1 MVWRIQF
8 DGIRRIMKPN
18 LYELIVEYD
27 KLFGEKTGG
36 ILQALDELEQLVAEI
51 GDRKFYSM
59 AEIGSYRGGTL
70 WIYSQLFGNHGCKFT
85 VVDIKINPVLFD
97 IKEKIQS
104 RKNIR
109 IDLIECPSNKAKIP
123 EIDFLHIDADH
134 RYHMVKADY
143 ERFSPKVVP
152 GGIILLHDTLLD
164 EGPGDHKSG
173 CIRYRK
179 ELEANGENIKT
190 FGGTIMLCDCFGPN
204 KSNPDNRSIGISVI
218 YK

>member
-1 MVWRIQF
+1 MLYKLIQ
-8 DGIRRIMKPN
+8 
-18 LYELIVEYD
+18 EYD
-27 KLFGEKTGG
+27 RLFPVKHGG
-36 ILQALDELEQLVAEI
+36 ILQSLDELEQLVTEI
-51 GDRKFYSM
+51 GDRKFKYM
-59 AEIGSYRGGTL
+59 VEIGSCFGGTVWL
-70 WIYSQLFGNHGCKFT
+70 YSQLFAAPNAIF
-85 VVDIKINPVLFD
+85 VIVDIKIDPVLDAVIEEIHNRRPD
-97 IKEKIQS
+97 IAFVTKEQPSSMAI
-104 RKNIR
+104 
-109 IDLIECPSNKAKIP
+109 IDKA
-123 EIDFLHIDADH
+123 DFLHIDADH

-143 ERFSPKVVP
+143 ERFSPKVVK

>member
-1 MVWRIQF
+1 MQKTLYDLIQ
-8 DGIRRIMKPN
+8 
-18 LYELIVEYD
+18 EYD
-27 KLFGEKTGG
+27 QMFGEKTGG

-51 GDRKFYSM
+51 GNRKFERM
-59 AEIGSYRGGTL
+59 TEIGAYRGGTL
-70 WIYSQLFGNHGCKFT
+70 GLYSQLFGAPGCRFT
-85 VVDIKINPVLFD
+85 VVDIKINPIIWDV
-97 IKEKIQS
+97 IKEIES
-104 RKNIR
+104 RM
-109 IDLIECPSNKAKIP
+109 LIEFIIKESPSNEAIIKP
-123 EIDFLHIDADH
+123 TGFLHIDADH

-143 ERFSPKVVP
+143 ERFSPFVEK

-173 CIRYRK
+173 CIRFRK